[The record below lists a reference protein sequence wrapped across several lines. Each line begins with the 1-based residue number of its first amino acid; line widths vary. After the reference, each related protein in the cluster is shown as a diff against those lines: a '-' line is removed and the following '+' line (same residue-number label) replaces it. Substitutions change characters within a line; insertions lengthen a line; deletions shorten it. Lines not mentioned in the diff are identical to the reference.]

1 MADQNA
7 VRIAIAEET
16 TFGVAPV
23 TGTLYKY
30 VRFTSEGF
38 KPAGESIQSGELDSD
53 RQAQGSNQV
62 SVNSEGSLNCE
73 LSLKTPNASAPANGY
88 DSLIEGVMMNTWQD
102 PADIAQSALDI
113 DVISAS
119 SVSFTLQGQSPGD
132 GAFAN
137 VVAGQW
143 IKAQGWTGQT
153 AGTGD
158 DTIYA
163 YVVSQND
170 SSTVVCTGC
179 TNTGA
184 EVVDE
189 DGSGINITG
198 SVARTGTLK
207 KSYSVQKE
215 MTDWS
220 PVEYSHGTG
229 LRIGQLEFGV
239 TSKAYITMAFQFLG
253 KLMATSTVNTITVS
267 PTSVVAKWTT
277 ERVTS
282 SSHVPLRFEG
292 GFNHDAV
299 RSSGGATSAPRMTNL
314 GFTLNNGLSVQDEIG
329 AGLDGPG
336 DIGLGN
342 PTIEGTLEIYG
353 ENGAIMRKAEGNTF
367 SKVAWLIDDG
377 SVQWMIT
384 VPRLKYRP
392 SYSMEAGANGQPLL
406 ATFEWDAETDA
417 NGVSFQIDRM
427 S

>member
-1 MADQNA
+1 
-7 VRIAIAEET
+7 
-16 TFGVAPV
+16 
-23 TGTLYKY
+23 
-30 VRFTSEGF
+30 
-38 KPAGESIQSGELDSD
+38 
-53 RQAQGSNQV
+53 
-62 SVNSEGSLNCE
+62 
-73 LSLKTPNASAPANGY
+73 
-88 DSLIEGVMMNTWQD
+88 
-102 PADIAQSALDI
+102 
-113 DVISAS
+113 
-119 SVSFTLQGQSPGD
+119 
-132 GAFAN
+132 
-137 VVAGQW
+137 
-143 IKAQGWTGQT
+143 
-153 AGTGD
+153 
-158 DTIYA
+158 
-163 YVVSQND
+163 
-170 SSTVVCTGC
+170 
-179 TNTGA
+179 
-184 EVVDE
+184 
-189 DGSGINITG
+189 
-198 SVARTGTLK
+198 
-207 KSYSVQKE
+207 
-215 MTDWS
+215 
-220 PVEYSHGTG
+220 
-229 LRIGQLEFGV
+229 
-239 TSKAYITMAFQFLG
+239 MAFQFLG

-299 RSSGGATSAPRMTNL
+299 RSSGGATNAPRMTNL

-329 AGLDGPG
+329 AGLSGPG